1 MKQPHFP
8 FSALLTLFLGLGLS
22 SQLLAHPTPE
32 IPIKAYFAP
41 DGSVQFKTEIDPRS
55 WAESPYDAPYLTHEE
70 FKALS
75 DAEKQEM
82 IDKAAA
88 LVADSVQFFWDP
100 TGEFFPEFS
109 WEFGGMS
116 GMPLELDE
124 DPVMISGSWNTKVSQ
139 ETAEYFIKATRGQ
152 RLSVQ
157 FLNHFGPVP
166 LDRIMVLFPG
176 ETSFK
181 LDITNLPEKV
191 KKAKKAAEAHE
202 VVGT

>member
-1 MKQPHFP
+1 MKKPHFSP
-8 FSALLTLFLGLGLS
+8 STLISLFLGLGLS
-22 SQLLAHPTPE
+22 TQLLAHPTPE
-32 IPIKAYFAP
+32 IPINAHFAP
-41 DGSVQFKTEIDPRS
+41 DGSVRFNTEIDPRS

-82 IDKAAA
+82 IDKATA

-100 TGEFFPEFS
+100 SGEFFPEFT
-109 WEFGGMS
+109 WEFGGMN
-116 GMPLELDE
+116 GTPLELAE
-124 DPVMISGSWNTKVSQ
+124 DPVMISGSWNTKVG
-139 ETAEYFIKATRGQ
+139 EGAAEYFIKATRGQ

-157 FLNHFGPVP
+157 FLNHFGPVA

-202 VVGT
+202 VVGS